1 MQPDRRGQE
10 VFQHPML
17 PIRVTPRAGAG
28 SGNMTGRRWPTPSC
42 LDLAEVTRDGLVAG
56 AIAGVVSGAPSTLWA
71 LATGGDPLEAARAA
85 GSILAPNAGP
95 LGLYSAAAVVHS
107 GLSLGWG
114 VVLAWLLPRRR
125 PVLMGA
131 LAGVAIATLDLGI
144 VGRHIPRV
152 RALPP
157 GPQVADHLLYG
168 VTVAAVLSRRQR
180 LRASLV
186 DGGGPRSAD
195 GHVFASFSR
204 EGSS

>member
-1 MQPDRRGQE
+1 MPPDRPRQE
-10 VFQHPML
+10 VFQ
-17 PIRVTPRAGAG
+17 RAADSATPPAGAG
-28 SGNMTGRRWPTPSC
+28 SGNMTGQGWPPPSC
-42 LDLAEVTRDGLVAG
+42 LHLPDVARDGLVAG
-56 AIAGVVSGAPSTLWA
+56 ATAGVVSGAPSTLWA

-95 LGLYSAAAVVHS
+95 LGLYGAAAVVHT

-131 LAGVAIATLDLGI
+131 LAGVAVATLDLGI
-144 VGRHIPRV
+144 VGRHVPRV

-168 VTVAAVLSRRQR
+168 VTVAAVLSRQQQ
-180 LRASLV
+180 LRGSVA
-186 DGGGPRSAD
+186 DGGG
-195 GHVFASFSR
+195 SR
-204 EGSS
+204 CA